1 MNQPISFEE
10 IQNTLQ
16 HGAVS
21 GGAADAHGLLSGMLC
36 MDSALDSEQWL
47 VDCLGRELES
57 LHAASRSLL
66 QQLFEQTRHQLV
78 EFDFSFEPLLPGD
91 DDTLE
96 ERAEALGEWCH
107 GFLRGIGFTGKD
119 SNWPGECSEILHDFL
134 EITHLDQHASGETD
148 ETAYT
153 ELAEYVRVGVQV
165 IHSELLA
172 LTPRR
177 HH

>member
-10 IQNTLQ
+10 IRDTLQ
-16 HGAVS
+16 YSTLA

-36 MDSALDSEQWL
+36 MDSATDSQQWL
-47 VDCLGRELES
+47 ADCLGSEQDS
-57 LHAASRSLL
+57 LHAGSRTLL
-66 QQLFEQTRHQLV
+66 QQLFEQTRRQLV
-78 EFDFSFEPLLPGD
+78 DFDFSFEPLLPGD
-91 DDTLE
+91 EDPLE

-134 EITHLDQHASGETD
+134 EIARLDHAASGETD